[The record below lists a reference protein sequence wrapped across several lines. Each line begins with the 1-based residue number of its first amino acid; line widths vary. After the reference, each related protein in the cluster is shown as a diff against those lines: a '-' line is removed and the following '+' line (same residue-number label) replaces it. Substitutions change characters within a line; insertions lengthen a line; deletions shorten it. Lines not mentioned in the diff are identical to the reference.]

1 MKKRHEGK
9 YDYMVGN
16 LIQNSV
22 SKRIGVVTGVRWCF
36 YRDYRGITPAWYATV
51 YWLSGRGEKI
61 SKFCHLSSYAKTAG
75 ILTEIGKPDEK

>member
-16 LIQNSV
+16 LIRNNG
-22 SKRIGVVTGVRWCF
+22 SKRIGVVTGVRWCS
-36 YRDYRGITPAWYATV
+36 YRGTYLPPAWYATV
-51 YWLSGRGEKI
+51 YWLNGRGEKI
-61 SKFCHLSSYAKTAG
+61 SKFCHLSSYVKIAG